1 MDNLDK
7 TQLTKYL
14 RNIYTS
20 ANRLMFLIND
30 LLDLS
35 RIQSGNLKLDKA
47 EVDLAE
53 LVDTSLNEQLLQMQE
68 KHLHYWFDRGFSG
81 VNTYCDRHRMYQ
93 VISNV
98 ISNAIKFSPVKSEI
112 KITLSLDNQQVK
124 IRISDQGEGIPEM
137 ELTNIFERFYRA
149 DNNQNILSGSGLGL
163 AICREIVELHGGKI
177 WAENNEKKGSSI
189 SFEIPV
195 DDRVDLNG

>member
-1 MDNLDK
+1 M
-7 TQLTKYL
+7 TYL
-14 RNIYTS
+14 IYPEFKVET
-20 ANRLMFLIND
+20 
-30 LLDLS
+30 
-35 RIQSGNLKLDKA
+35 LKLDKA

-112 KITLSLDNQQVK
+112 KITLSLDKQQVK

-163 AICREIVELHGGKI
+163 AICREIVELHGGKSGQKI
-177 WAENNEKKGSSI
+177 MKRKEVVLVLKFLWMTE
-189 SFEIPV
+189 
-195 DDRVDLNG
+195 